1 MPRTARLIVSPL
13 ASASRRRLGAA
24 SSTSVDDTSRFA
36 YRSSTGPA
44 VSRPR
49 SPRRCTS
56 PWRSRAETSREV
68 VLFGRPTRCASSPTE
83 GGCADSTTRT
93 SSCAARSI
101 AWVPEVSA
109 ISHHGTAVPPSFWR
123 AAAGTSNP
131 QPARRPES
139 EHEDSGVLSLRAVAV
154 RVGRTCMLALAIAA
168 LGLSAAHAAPSADA
182 PWIVFSGQPDGTSVP
197 QLFRVQTTGAG
208 LEQITT
214 GSLPATDP
222 AFSPSGAQLVFS
234 RLSSGIFRVNLD
246 GTGLHRL
253 TSGGRDSYPV
263 WSPDGKRIA
272 FVRPYRTEWRAYV
285 MSASGSGQKLL
296 KLAPPSGRPTWTRD
310 GTSLFIPAAGG
321 LVKVDSRTGGVQ
333 KVYRVVLDPSISQ

>member
-1 MPRTARLIVSPL
+1 
-13 ASASRRRLGAA
+13 
-24 SSTSVDDTSRFA
+24 
-36 YRSSTGPA
+36 
-44 VSRPR
+44 
-49 SPRRCTS
+49 
-56 PWRSRAETSREV
+56 
-68 VLFGRPTRCASSPTE
+68 
-83 GGCADSTTRT
+83 
-93 SSCAARSI
+93 
-101 AWVPEVSA
+101 
-109 ISHHGTAVPPSFWR
+109 
-123 AAAGTSNP
+123 
-131 QPARRPES
+131 
-139 EHEDSGVLSLRAVAV
+139 
-154 RVGRTCMLALAIAA
+154 MLALAIAA

-333 KVYRVVLDPSISQ
+333 KVYRVVLDPSISQAATVTAGGQTVAFVGRRAPTGPPDCGESNCPAYALYVSALSGKNRRRVANDTGPAGWSPDGKTLVYVSRGSLTLSPVAGGKTTAIPTGTHVASGDAPPAWQPRP